1 MARKGVAGD
10 DEQILD
16 QASLSCITSLAA
28 HVLRPGLVMPCATAE
43 NHTGLIWKRV
53 EKYRTGLAATW
64 PSVTSTGTKERG
76 ESDGG
81 FPEPPTKSS
90 EHLLR

>member
-28 HVLRPGLVMPCATAE
+28 HVLHPGLVMPCATAE
-43 NHTGLIWKRV
+43 NHTVLIWKRV
-53 EKYRTGLAATW
+53 EKYRQDWPGSNLAKCHLHRDK
-64 PSVTSTGTKERG
+64 GERG
-76 ESDGG
+76 E
-81 FPEPPTKSS
+81 
-90 EHLLR
+90 